1 MLRKPVILEWSS
13 LFFSYWLQN
22 FLFSI
27 SPWDYNR
34 AFYCKVSLCAFPV
47 SRLLSLQWPYLL
59 WMLISCS
66 LHWGGL
72 VNLSSDKL
80 SVLPFLLSGTFFT
93 EQVGLNDGVSQVELD
108 NFKWPVLRLI
118 ILSSPSSLCWASV
131 PVWVSVAV
139 ALSHWPKQPDWGKCF
154 LGFTFTLHHQEKTGQ
169 DSKQE
174 LEGWDLSRGHRE
186 CCFLA
191 YLSCFLIQHRLPV
204 QGWHHPHINHSL
216 GNHPNGFTHRSV
228 SWRQF
233 NWWVSHSPGDYSLT
247 HGDKS

>member
-1 MLRKPVILEWSS
+1 MILEWSS

-34 AFYCKVSLCAFPV
+34 AFCCKVSRCALLV
-47 SRLLSLQWPYLL
+47 SRLVNIHWPYLL
-59 WMLISCS
+59 WMFISFS
-66 LHWGGL
+66 LYWGDL
-72 VNLSSDKL
+72 VNLSSDKF

-93 EQVGLNDGVSQVELD
+93 EQVGLSDGVSQVELD

-118 ILSSPSSLCWASV
+118 ILSSPSSLCWTSV

-154 LGFTFTLHHQEKTGQ
+154 LGFRFTLHHQKKTGQ

-186 CCFLA
+186 YCFLA

-216 GNHPNGFTHRSV
+216 GNHPNRFTHRSV

-233 NWWVSHSPGDYSLT
+233 NWWGSYSPGDCSLAQ
-247 HGDKS
+247 GDKS